1 MYAQTGEIRFSVS
14 LTPRIGLSV
23 EARDS
28 GPGISDTEKI
38 LSGSFRSKTGLG
50 MGLRGVKA
58 IAQDFQLQSAPGQGT
73 RVKAIFYSPI
83 QR

>member
-1 MYAQTGEIRFSVS
+1 VA
-14 LTPRIGLSV
+14 
-23 EARDS
+23 
-28 GPGISDTEKI
+28 
-38 LSGSFRSKTGLG
+38 GLG

-58 IAQDFQLQSAPGQGT
+58 ISQDFSIQSTPGQGT